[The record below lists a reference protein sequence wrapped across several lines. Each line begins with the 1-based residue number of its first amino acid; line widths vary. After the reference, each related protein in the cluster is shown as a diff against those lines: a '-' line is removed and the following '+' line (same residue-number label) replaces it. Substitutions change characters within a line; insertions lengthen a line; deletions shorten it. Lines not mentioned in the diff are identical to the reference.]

1 MASQAEYD
9 TPISNTSEGSDA
21 MQQSYTN
28 PQEFVEKKRG
38 GARTGAGRK
47 RQYMPYEVKRLKCR
61 REHSGLARAFISI
74 LEKFSKHFER
84 TNTTACM
91 LDGSMPERKGGGK
104 REWTEYDAISSQ
116 FSIEVCGS
124 WSKEIFALSFRLT
137 NPDGVKIDMLHDRS
151 VWLRWQRID
160 EMARVMSRYGWLMA
174 RRNRLDNEAA
184 SMLKDMPLFDSE
196 IIDWA
201 NGN

>member
-1 MASQAEYD
+1 MASQSEY
-9 TPISNTSEGSDA
+9 NTSISTTSAGSDA
-21 MQQSYTN
+21 GQQSDTDQ
-28 PQEFVEKKRG
+28 QESVEKKRG

-74 LEKFSKHFER
+74 LDKFSRHFER

-91 LDGSMPERKGGGK
+91 LDGSTPERKGGGK
-104 REWTEYDAISSQ
+104 REWTEYNAISSQ
-116 FSIEVCGS
+116 FSLDVCGS
-124 WSKEIFALSFRLT
+124 WSKEIFALSFRLI
-137 NPDGVKIDMLHDRS
+137 NPDGVKIDMLQDRC

-160 EMARVMSRYGWLMA
+160 EVARVMSRYGWLMS